1 MQVEPLYNSW
11 REIGAMHIELT
22 NRCNAACSMCPR
34 YIDNGAAENP
44 NLTLTEVTLEQFKTW
59 FPPDYIK
66 QLRRVYACGNYGD
79 PIAAKDTLEIFKYMR
94 ECNDRL
100 ALVLHTNGSAR
111 STKWWEELG
120 SIMRGEN
127 HADDSVVFSVDGLWD
142 TNHLYRRNTNFD
154 KIYANMKAYTS
165 AGGVAKWDFI
175 AFDYNEHQVDEAR
188 ELAREMGFRFF
199 NVKRTTRW
207 QGYDQ
212 DGRGYYQVKNPD
224 GTSYYLRQPL
234 NPALQH
240 DNDTEFKKV
249 VKNGL
254 VPEFVT
260 NDEFARLMP
269 EGTEEFYSMYDN
281 QTKEHMKIKHNT
293 MGIMCRAKIGPY
305 QSNNEIFLS
314 ATGHVFPCCF
324 LGGEPWRSSTHSWNP
339 NDTSLKMIELN
350 GGMDSISLH
359 NKTLEEIINTPYYQR
374 YLPLSFERGSNMR
387 SYQCSSCCGQEFNK
401 LDQGELGVNS
411 RVIGKVKKDD

>member
-11 REIGAMHIELT
+11 RDITAMHIELT

-34 YIDNGAAENP
+34 YIDNGAKINP
-44 NLTLTEVTLEQFKTW
+44 NLTLTEVTLEHFKEW
-59 FPPDYIK
+59 FPPDFVK
-66 QLRRVYACGNYGD
+66 QLRRVYACGNFGD

-111 STKWWEELG
+111 SASWWQELG
-120 SIMRGEN
+120 SIMQGKN

-154 KIYANMKAYTS
+154 KIYENMKAYTG
-165 AGGVAKWDFI
+165 AGGRAKWDFI

-188 ELAREMGFRFF
+188 QLAQDMGFAYF

-207 QGYDQ
+207 EGSDS
-212 DGRGYYQVKNPD
+212 DGRGYYKVKNPD
-224 GTSYYLRQPL
+224 GSSYFIRQPL
-234 NPALQH
+234 NPDLQH
-240 DNDTEFKKV
+240 DNETAFKKILPPQWIS
-249 VKNGL
+249 NE
-254 VPEFVT
+254 EFS
-260 NDEFARLMP
+260 RLMP
-269 EGTEEFYSMYDN
+269 EGTEEYYSMYDSITREN
-281 QTKEHMKIKHNT
+281 MKIKHNS
-293 MGIMCRAKIGPY
+293 MGITCRAKLGPY

-324 LGGEPWRSSTHSWNP
+324 LGGEPWRYGTDTWNP

-350 GGMDSISLH
+350 GGMDSIDLH
-359 NKTLEEIINTPYYQR
+359 HNTLEEIVNSPYIQR

-387 SYQCSSCCGQEFNK
+387 SYQCSSCCGSEYNK
-401 LDQGELGVNS
+401 LDQGELGMNNRSAAKASAQNV
-411 RVIGKVKKDD
+411 